1 MALACLT
8 LHLSAQFTHT
18 HLDYQLTSLDEY
30 DAEGWVVYLPSVS
43 ASLVSSGYTYGDLY
57 DAETKTL
64 SLARAAEQNSDLN
77 VLANVRGSYGGVE
90 WRNGN
95 WGLTAN
101 HEWVADISATVPME
115 SVQLLVQGNVNIENR
130 NVIIDPSVAYQKI
143 HRLSIG
149 GYLAGENGMIGA
161 KVHLLS
167 GVESLYTE
175 SLKVEINAQE
185 DFFALDF
192 RKNISVMSSGVI
204 NYNGLDDI
212 EYIGG
217 DQVYTPVPITT
228 NTGIGF
234 SVYGKANLGDKLR
247 LYGIIDDIG
256 SIRWTRQAVTYTD
269 QGRSSFSG
277 IDIRDAYLNDEEY
290 NLQDTLYS
298 LLSIEKDVSPFTS
311 SIGLS
316 LLAGLQYDLSD
327 QLSLGVSYRGRSING
342 KLYSVADIT
351 ARYAL
356 TDWLTLSLGNRL
368 AAQKLLNI
376 GLGVELSI
384 ADRFGLVM
392 RTTNP
397 WAFGKYYDMPYGDF
411 SLGMSYRM

>member
-1 MALACLT
+1 
-8 LHLSAQFTHT
+8 
-18 HLDYQLTSLDEY
+18 
-30 DAEGWVVYLPSVS
+30 
-43 ASLVSSGYTYGDLY
+43 
-57 DAETKTL
+57 
-64 SLARAAEQNSDLN
+64 
-77 VLANVRGSYGGVE
+77 
-90 WRNGN
+90 
-95 WGLTAN
+95 
-101 HEWVADISATVPME
+101 ME

-256 SIRWTRQAVTYTD
+256 SIRW
-269 QGRSSFSG
+269 
-277 IDIRDAYLNDEEY
+277 
-290 NLQDTLYS
+290 
-298 LLSIEKDVSPFTS
+298 
-311 SIGLS
+311 
-316 LLAGLQYDLSD
+316 
-327 QLSLGVSYRGRSING
+327 
-342 KLYSVADIT
+342 
-351 ARYAL
+351 
-356 TDWLTLSLGNRL
+356 DWLTLSLGNRL